1 MYSHSNLSTSSA
13 GSRSKRLSSNN
24 PFRSAI
30 LQEESRMVGDDL
42 NYRRWLENHAEES
55 MDSDNEIHPSTKTY
69 TEPELYSAK
78 SESSM

>member
-13 GSRSKRLSSNN
+13 GSHSKRLSSNN

-30 LQEESRMVGDDL
+30 LQEESRMVGDDI
-42 NYRRWLENHAEES
+42 NYRRWLEKHAEES
-55 MDSDNEIHPSTKTY
+55 IDSDYENHPPTRTY
-69 TEPELYSAK
+69 TKPELYSAK